1 MMNSARAGSIT
12 GRLTLFYTL
21 GALTALV
28 LFAALVDWKLAAN
41 FDREHQRF
49 LQAKTAEMQAD
60 LDDAGGHVQALLAE
74 ILKETAGTRL
84 RQYQARVMD
93 GRRVLG
99 ATPRMD
105 TALPVVRFPPTAAV
119 DASLDHLRRQTAGG
133 HEWLLAT
140 LPLRSARGPLQVQ
153 MALDVSRD
161 DNLLR
166 DFHRALA
173 VFLVLLLPLLV
184 GAGRWLSQRALA
196 PVARIARA
204 AEAVTPARLSARIPQ
219 TPPWPRELSG
229 LVDTF
234 NDMLTRLEEAFARLS
249 RFSADLAHELRT
261 PLANLSGELEVCLA
275 RPRSAADYRAT
286 LESGLDDCRR
296 LIGLTENLLF
306 MARAER
312 ADLALRRESFE
323 LAEAARW
330 VIAQQAPAAG
340 ARGVTIELSGSV
352 QLDADPVLVR
362 QALSNL
368 LANAVRHAPAGS
380 SVTVSMQTDAGGA
393 SVAVSDCGVGIA
405 AEHLPHLFER
415 FYQADPARGRGA
427 GQGTGLGLSIV
438 RSIMELHGGRASI
451 SSQPGA
457 GTTAALWFPPAAA
470 ET

>member
-1 MMNSARAGSIT
+1 MPAERRPLSIAA
-12 GRLTLFYTL
+12 RLTLFYTL

-49 LQAKTAEMQAD
+49 VQAKLAEMQAD
-60 LDDAGGHVQALLAE
+60 LDDAGGHVHALLAE

-84 RQYQARVMD
+84 RQYQARVLD
-93 GRRVLG
+93 GRQVLGQTPQMDRVLPS
-99 ATPRMD
+99 T
-105 TALPVVRFPPTAAV
+105 RFPPTAAAGV
-119 DASLDHLRRQTAGG
+119 PLAGLHRQSGAG
-133 HEWLLAT
+133 HDWLLAT
-140 LPLRSARGPLQVQ
+140 LPLHSTRGPLQVQ
-153 MALDVSRD
+153 IALDVSRD

-173 VFLVLLLPLLV
+173 VFLLLLLPLLV
-184 GAGRWLSQRALA
+184 GAGRWLAQRALT
-196 PVARIARA
+196 PVARIAHA
-204 AEAVTPARLSARIPQ
+204 AAAVTPARLSARIPQ
-219 TPPWPRELSG
+219 SPPWPRELSG

-234 NDMLTRLEEAFARLS
+234 NDMLTRLDEAFARLS

-261 PLANLSGELEVCLA
+261 PLSTLSGELEVCLA
-275 RPRSAADYRAT
+275 RPRSSGDYRTT

-312 ADLALRRESFE
+312 ADLALRREPFE

-340 ARGVTIELSGSV
+340 VRGVTIDLSGSAR
-352 QLDADPVLVR
+352 LDADPLLVR

-380 SVTVSMQTDAGGA
+380 A
-393 SVAVSDCGVGIA
+393 VAVTLSVDATGVRIAVTDHGPGIA
-405 AEHLPHLFER
+405 AEHLPRLFER
-415 FYQADPARGRGA
+415 FYQADPARGRGV

-438 RSIMELHGGRASI
+438 RSIMELHGGRASVG
-451 SSQPGA
+451 SPPGS
-457 GTTAALWFPPAAA
+457 GTTATLWFPPTAVVR
-470 ET
+470 

>member
-1 MMNSARAGSIT
+1 MRTGSIT

-28 LFAALVDWKLAAN
+28 LFAALVDWKLVAN
-41 FDREHQRF
+41 FNREQQRF

-60 LDDAGGHVQALLAE
+60 LEDAGGHVQALLAE
-74 ILKETAGTRL
+74 ILKETEGTRL

-93 GRRVLG
+93 GRQVLG
-99 ATPRMD
+99 ATPGMNA
-105 TALPVVRFPPTAAV
+105 TLPVVRFSPTASV
-119 DASLDHLRRQTAGG
+119 DQLRRQTAGG
-133 HEWLLAT
+133 HDWLLAT
-140 LPLRSARGPLQVQ
+140 LPLRSVRGALQVQ

-166 DFHRALA
+166 DFHRALV
-173 VFLVLLLPLLV
+173 VFLILLLPLLV

-362 QALSNL
+362 QALANL

-380 SVTVSMQTDAGGA
+380 SVTVSMQTDADGA
-393 SVAVSDCGVGIA
+393 RVSVSDHGAGIA

-451 SSQPGA
+451 SSQPGI
-457 GTTAALWFPPAAA
+457 GTTATLWFPPAAG